1 MWCRIVWSVSLEI
14 VICIILLCHF
24 YVFPLRIRK
33 PICSELFLLLLPC
46 SAQHSTAH
54 LMWFHNCFIGKTKRK
69 IKTRQQFICNPHCQM
84 VVIYKIDCFQWIWH
98 HTIGFS
104 KPTVYLTQ
112 IATHKF
118 TSNTHT
124 RACVR
129 TQRLTLFVYKW
140 ATAHMYLFTHFC
152 SQQTNT
158 RARSHAH
165 TCIKAFRRLH
175 TRDLLS
181 VWPLFEWNHLK
192 ILILLYSNEF
202 SRDVCFFFFIFLIQ
216 FSIKKL

>member
-1 MWCRIVWSVSLEI
+1 MFSYWELESRSVVSSFSCCCP
-14 VICIILLCHF
+14 V
-24 YVFPLRIRK
+24 
-33 PICSELFLLLLPC
+33 
-46 SAQHSTAH
+46 QHSTAH

-69 IKTRQQFICNPHCQM
+69 TKTRQQFICNPHCQM

-124 RACVR
+124 HRR
-129 TQRLTLFVYKW
+129 TRTHTK
-140 ATAHMYLFTHFC
+140 AHCLSINEHPRTCICSHTFY

-158 RARSHAH
+158 HALPCTH
-165 TCIKAFRRLH
+165 MHKS
-175 TRDLLS
+175 LS
-181 VWPLFEWNHLK
+181 SLTHPGFA
-192 ILILLYSNEF
+192 
-202 SRDVCFFFFIFLIQ
+202 
-216 FSIKKL
+216 

>member
-124 RACVR
+124 
-129 TQRLTLFVYKW
+129 
-140 ATAHMYLFTHFC
+140 H
-152 SQQTNT
+152 T
-158 RARSHAH
+158 RARTHTKAH
-165 TCIKAFRRLH
+165 CLSINEQPRTCICSH
-175 TRDLLS
+175 TFVHNKPTLAR
-181 VWPLFEWNHLK
+181 VRMHTHA
-192 ILILLYSNEF
+192 
-202 SRDVCFFFFIFLIQ
+202 
-216 FSIKKL
+216 